1 MDAHT
6 IYTIAAH
13 AHSTTGANNAE
24 RRRLARRAQLGEL
37 VRIAPGYYL
46 DTEAITAHSEPPVIV
61 ALARLLAL
69 QHKHPHLIRVR
80 PDRRMAPGPA
90 TSAPAPAPRHHDLGP
105 APAPNP
111 TSEDSLGPTPYP
123 GGHGAPTPAA
133 RRTITGDESLRRGHH
148 GRDARG
154 YDH

>member
-46 DTEAITAHSEPPVIV
+46 DAEAITAHSEPPVIV

-69 QHKHPHLIRVR
+69 QHKHPHLIVSGPTAAWLRGPPPCPPAAIRRILPGVARTKGRREQPHMVYLMWHNAQAVPGADKDSR
-80 PDRRMAPGPA
+80 PD
-90 TSAPAPAPRHHDLGP
+90 SCLG
-105 APAPNP
+105 A
-111 TSEDSLGPTPYP
+111 
-123 GGHGAPTPAA
+123 
-133 RRTITGDESLRRGHH
+133 
-148 GRDARG
+148 
-154 YDH
+154 